1 MSIGCSSR
9 IENEEVIPLKIRPY
23 DPTCDQN
30 TILFSRY
37 SATEV
42 FSKFIEEL
50 ERNLNF
56 KIDQNWPKISFV
68 ERKKYEKISH
78 TEEVT
83 VSIEL
88 QDTEG
93 IEL

>member
-1 MSIGCSSR
+1 M
-9 IENEEVIPLKIRPY
+9 KI
-23 DPTCDQN
+23 
-30 TILFSRY
+30 
-37 SATEV
+37 
-42 FSKFIEEL
+42 FSKLIEEL

-68 ERKKYEKISH
+68 ERKEYEKISH

-88 QDTEG
+88 LDT
-93 IEL
+93 